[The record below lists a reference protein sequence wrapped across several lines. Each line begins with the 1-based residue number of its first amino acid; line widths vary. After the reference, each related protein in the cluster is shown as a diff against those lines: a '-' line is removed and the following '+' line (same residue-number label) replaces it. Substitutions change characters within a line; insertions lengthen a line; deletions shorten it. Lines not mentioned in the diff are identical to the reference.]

1 MSPRSGMNSGMK
13 GVAILDYVG
22 SITIDEDLVRAAG
35 LAQGGV
41 LVVDITHGAH
51 RDPRDHPPGRY
62 WAHLHQR

>member
-1 MSPRSGMNSGMK
+1 M
-13 GVAILDYVG
+13 AILDYVG